1 MILSFIAGFLEL
13 IAAYILGNKNKL
25 GWLLDIVVDFIWIY
39 LGFLYKEIIGIW
51 IVCVPGL
58 VISVRNYIL
67 WSVEEQQQQVDKYF

>member
-1 MILSFIAGFLEL
+1 MILSFIAGLLEL

-25 GWLLDIVVDFIWIY
+25 GWLLDIVVDVIWIY

-51 IVCVPGL
+51 VVCVPGL

-67 WSVEEQQQQVDKYF
+67 WSVEEQQQQQE

>member
-51 IVCVPGL
+51 VVCVPGL

-67 WSVEEQQQQVDKYF
+67 WSVEEQQQQE

>member
-1 MILSFIAGFLEL
+1 MLLSFIAGLLEL

-25 GWLLDIVVDFIWIY
+25 GWLLDIVVDVIWIY

-51 IVCVPGL
+51 VVCIPGL

-67 WSVEEQQQQVDKYF
+67 WSFEEQQQQQQE

>member
-51 IVCVPGL
+51 VVCVPGL

-67 WSVEEQQQQVDKYF
+67 WSVEEQQQE

>member
-51 IVCVPGL
+51 VVCVPGL

-67 WSVEEQQQQVDKYF
+67 WSVEEQQQQQQE

>member
-51 IVCVPGL
+51 VVCVPGL

-67 WSVEEQQQQVDKYF
+67 WSVEEQQVDKYF

>member
-1 MILSFIAGFLEL
+1 MILSFIAGLLEL

-51 IVCVPGL
+51 VVCVPGL

-67 WSVEEQQQQVDKYF
+67 WSVEEQQQQE

>member
-1 MILSFIAGFLEL
+1 MILSFIAGLLEL

-25 GWLLDIVVDFIWIY
+25 GWLLDIVVDVIWIY

-51 IVCVPGL
+51 VVCVPGL

-67 WSVEEQQQQVDKYF
+67 WSVEEQQQQQQE

>member
-39 LGFLYKEIIGIW
+39 LGLSLIVFSGVYIFIRESKE
-51 IVCVPGL
+51 VKK
-58 VISVRNYIL
+58 N
-67 WSVEEQQQQVDKYF
+67 